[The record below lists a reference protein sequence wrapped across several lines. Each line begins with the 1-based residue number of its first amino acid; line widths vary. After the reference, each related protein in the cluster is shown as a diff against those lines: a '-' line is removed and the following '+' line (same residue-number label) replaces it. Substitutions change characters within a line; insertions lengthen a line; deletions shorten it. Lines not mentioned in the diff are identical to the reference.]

1 MVTSY
6 RTMQEIVYDT
16 IRESILNG
24 HYPPGRRLVAD
35 DLAKELGVSRMPIRE
50 ALHRLEVAGLVM
62 MVPHRGA
69 VVSEF
74 SEPDIIEV
82 YHIRAVLDGLA
93 ARLATPNLTDADFKQ
108 LDLRLTE
115 MQKKISADD
124 AEGFLSANREFH
136 TIVWKAA
143 RAPRLQEILE
153 NLYDKSQPFRNT
165 SLQLPGRAEQIL
177 QEHRQIADALNQ
189 RDAVAAEKYANAHHE
204 STATRLLNA
213 LEKKTSS

>member
-6 RTMQEIVYDT
+6 RTMQEIVHDT

-24 HYPPGRRLVAD
+24 HYPPGHRLIAD

-62 MVPHRGA
+62 MLPHRGA

-93 ARLATPNLTDADFKQ
+93 ARLATPNLIDADFKQ
-108 LDLRLTE
+108 LDMRLKE
-115 MQKKISADD
+115 MEKKINDGD
-124 AEGFLSANREFH
+124 NEGFLQANREFH

-143 RAPRLQEILE
+143 HAPRLQELLE
-153 NLYDKSQPFRNT
+153 NLYDTSQPFRNT

-177 QEHRQIADALNQ
+177 EEHRQIADALKQ
-189 RDAVAAEKYANAHHE
+189 RDAVAAEKYANVHHE
-204 STATRLLNA
+204 STATRLLHA
-213 LEKKTSS
+213 LENKNSG

>member
-24 HYPPGRRLVAD
+24 HYPPGHRLIAD

-50 ALHRLEVAGLVM
+50 ALHRLEVSGLVM
-62 MVPHRGA
+62 MLPHRGA
-69 VVSEF
+69 IVSEF

-93 ARLATPNLTDADFKQ
+93 ARLAAPNLSDADFKQ
-108 LDLRLTE
+108 LDTHLKE
-115 MQKKISADD
+115 MEKKISAGDTE
-124 AEGFLSANREFH
+124 AFLRANREFH
-136 TIVWKAA
+136 TVVWKAA
-143 RAPRLQEILE
+143 RASRLQELLE
-153 NLYDKSQPFRNT
+153 NLYDTSQPFRNT

-177 QEHRQIADALNQ
+177 EEHRQIADALKQ
-189 RDAVAAEKYANAHHE
+189 RDAVTAEKYANAHHE
-204 STATRLLNA
+204 STATRLLLA
-213 LEKKTSS
+213 LEKKNSS